1 MSLIVVSPQILGVIS
16 ADVFER
22 DTATLAC
29 LVSSFPRSNIT
40 WRRFRKV
47 LGSNNDKYTFLNS
60 NYTLQV
66 KNAEFNDAGDYECEL
81 TNELG
86 GAVANATLSVGRKY
100 KVT

>member
-1 MSLIVVSPQILGVIS
+1 M
-16 ADVFER
+16 
-22 DTATLAC
+22 
-29 LVSSFPRSNIT
+29 
-40 WRRFRKV
+40 
-47 LGSNNDKYTFLNS
+47 LGSNKDKYNFLNS

-66 KNAEFNDAGDYECEL
+66 KNVEFKDAGDYECEL